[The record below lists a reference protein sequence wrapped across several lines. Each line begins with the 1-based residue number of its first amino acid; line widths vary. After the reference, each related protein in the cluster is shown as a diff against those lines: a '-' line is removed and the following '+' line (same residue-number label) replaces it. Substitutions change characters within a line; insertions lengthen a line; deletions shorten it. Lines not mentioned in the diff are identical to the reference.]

1 MLYSRVGQAAAAK
14 EHELEQQNGII
25 QVGNNGHTKVNG
37 LDNVK
42 FAEKA
47 APGKQVKNSGLTLVW
62 QQLWAMMV
70 KKSLYSIRNRG
81 LILAQT
87 LIPIGFL
94 LITLIVIKTQ
104 PPLST
109 PPALELNL
117 EVRYYGQLASSVA

>member
-1 MLYSRVGQAAAAK
+1 VGQAAAAK